1 MPNFEYIVRTE
12 DGKRI
17 EGKID
22 AKTLNEASE
31 KLYEKKYTIVKLDEK
46 EVAFEFLGPFL
57 DRLSLSV
64 EKLKNRIP
72 LTTLVF
78 FTRQLSTM
86 FSAGLTLEKSIFFLS
101 QEEKNPKFK
110 KILGDIDKNIKRG
123 MLLSDGLERHPGVFS
138 NLFISMARAGEVSG
152 KLS

>member
-12 DGKRI
+12 EGKRL
-17 EGKID
+17 EGKLD

-31 KLYEKKYTIVKLDEK
+31 KLYEKKYTIVKLAEK

-57 DRLSLSV
+57 DRLNLSV

-86 FSAGLTLEKSIFFLS
+86 FSAGLM
-101 QEEKNPKFK
+101 
-110 KILGDIDKNIKRG
+110 KIPHVH
-123 MLLSDGLERHPGVFS
+123 MVHH
-138 NLFISMARAGEVSG
+138 VS
-152 KLS
+152 